1 MADVGYSGIP
11 LARKLGVKP
20 GARVLM
26 TGAPAGFMIPDLPPG
41 VAVDGWAGREPDD
54 RELGDRERYD
64 VVLLFAT
71 EHAGLSRGFVASV
84 GRLVAAGALWA
95 CWPKRA
101 AVRAGLAVS
110 DLDDYQVRAAGLA
123 AGLVDTKVAA
133 VDEVWS
139 ALRFVRRVADR

>member
-1 MADVGYSGIP
+1 MADAGYSGTP

-26 TGAPAGFMIPDLPPG
+26 TGAPAGFVIPDLPPG
-41 VAVDGWAGREPDD
+41 VVVDSRAAREP
-54 RELGDRERYD
+54 YD

-71 EHAGLSRGFVASV
+71 EHASLSRRFVASA
-84 GRLVAAGALWA
+84 GRLVPAGSLWV

-101 AVRAGLAVS
+101 AVRAGLAAS
-110 DLDDYQVRAAGLA
+110 DLDDHRVRATGLA

-139 ALRFVRRVADR
+139 ALRFVRRAAGR